1 MSKSRTFALAAAA
14 LVAGLVLGS
23 IGIASAAGSTNA
35 TGTSGYGARLGGICR
50 QAGASLADVVGTLTG
65 QTADQVRTQRQA
77 GKSFADIAKAKGVST
92 DKVASAAIDAR
103 KTALADAVK
112 SGRITQ
118 AQADQMLTRM
128 QGRVQ
133 DRVTAT
139 GAGCTG
145 SGPGGGGGYG
155 RGAGGGC
162 LAQ

>member
-1 MSKSRTFALAAAA
+1 MSKSKTFALVGAA
-14 LVAGLVLGS
+14 LIAGLVLGS
-23 IGIASAAGSTNA
+23 FGIASAAGTPAA
-35 TGTSGYGARLGGICR
+35 TATAGFGARLGGICR
-50 QAGASLADVVGTLTG
+50 QAGGSLADVVAKLTG

-77 GKSFADIAKAKGVST
+77 GTSFADIAKAKGVSA
-92 DKVASAAIDAR
+92 DKVTSAAIDTR
-103 KTALADAVK
+103 KAALADAVK
-112 SGRITQ
+112 TGRITQ